1 MLAKP
6 QNGWSSISLFD
17 FQAEASYLVDIPFE
31 WLQTCKY
38 GIENRLPITLFIDE
52 EGSEEYITSYY
63 DVTHI
68 IVDRDDEIQC
78 LTYRKYDFM
87 DLTADIICD
96 IRKYFEDWV
105 RWSPYEDEKETE
117 GKREKRLRD
126 LIAETELALE
136 KEMERCHKI
145 R

>member
-1 MLAKP
+1 MRS
-6 QNGWSSISLFD
+6 GWNIIGKCTTEQCNHRKD
-17 FQAEASYLVDIPFE
+17 RR
-31 WLQTCKY
+31 KY

-87 DLTADIICD
+87 DLTADLICD

-105 RWSPYEDEKETE
+105 GWSPYEEEEEAE

-126 LIAETELALE
+126 LIAETEFALE
-136 KEMERCHKI
+136 QEMERCHKV
-145 R
+145 RQHDGVRNAD